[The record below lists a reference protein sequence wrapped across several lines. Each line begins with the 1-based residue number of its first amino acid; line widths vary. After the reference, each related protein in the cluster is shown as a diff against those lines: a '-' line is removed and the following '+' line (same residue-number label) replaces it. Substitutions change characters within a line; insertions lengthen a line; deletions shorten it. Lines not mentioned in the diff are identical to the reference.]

1 MVTEIREKAHKSL
14 SQAMPA
20 RQDDGTPDRDVFGQ
34 ISTLVTRLARNPREV
49 DAAQALRFQVFV
61 DEMKAKLPLEAMR
74 RRRDVDAWDA
84 VCDHL
89 LVLDTSIDGDPE
101 DQVVGTY
108 RLLRQEVALANDGFY
123 TASEFNITDLMA
135 RHRGKRF
142 MEIGRSCVLPDYRN
156 RRTIEL
162 LWQGTWAYAL
172 RHRIDVMIGC
182 ASFSGTDPFEHAR
195 ALSFLHHN
203 AVAGGEWL
211 AKPLANLNQPMDLIS
226 PETINAKAAI
236 SEMPPLIKAY
246 LRIGAKFGD
255 GAVID
260 QAFNT
265 TDVLVIL
272 PVSEI
277 DERYVNYYSA
287 GLARNAA

>member
-1 MVTEIREKAHKSL
+1 MVTEIRDKALNQIVNPITAAGHQSAGACDL
-14 SQAMPA
+14 
-20 RQDDGTPDRDVFGQ
+20 FGQ
-34 ISTLVTRLARNPREV
+34 IGTLVTRLARNAREV

-61 DEMKAKLPLEAMR
+61 DEMKAKVPAEAMR
-74 RRRDVDAWDA
+74 RRRDIDAWDA
-84 VCDHL
+84 ICDHL

-108 RLLRQEVALANDGFY
+108 RLLRQEVALAYDGFY
-123 TASEFNITDLMA
+123 TASEFDISGLML
-135 RHRGKRF
+135 RHSGKRF

-172 RHRIDVMIGC
+172 RYQIDVMIGC
-182 ASFSGTDPFEHAR
+182 ASFSGADPQEHAR
-195 ALSFLHHN
+195 ALSFLYHN
-203 AVAGGEWL
+203 ACAEGEWM
-211 AKPLANLNQPMDLIS
+211 ARPLPNLFQAMDLM
-226 PETINAKAAI
+226 ETSLLNAKAAI

-246 LRIGAKFGD
+246 LRIGAKFGA

-260 QAFNT
+260 KAFNT

-287 GLARNAA
+287 GLSRSAA